1 MSSASPN
8 PASRAGPR
16 IEKGDA
22 STRLGDTLASR
33 ASPDP
38 ALPQGGKENLNYAAV
53 RPPQSRETPGRFGAL
68 PGPDFH
74 QGRGVLGGPHM
85 PVQDRG
91 SHRTEKNKKTRIH
104 AGRLPYVNSGLRAC
118 CIMAP
123 PRFAESVSIFA
134 ALRSAPSAPC
144 SAQNSPWGKNPA
156 RRGARGIFR
165 SAENFFV
172 PGGALQGIALARL
185 PHARTPKAGRFWCV
199 SAVLFCPVFP
209 TVPWPFCGCG
219 SCGKGCAG
227 SSGP

>member
-91 SHRTEKNKKTRIH
+91 PHRTEKKQKPESTL
-104 AGRLPYVNSGLRAC
+104 GVFPCVNSGLRAC

-134 ALRSAPSAPC
+134 ALRSAPLRFRGNLTHNAALSQRPIATCWAAAAP
-144 SAQNSPWGKNPA
+144 WH
-156 RRGARGIFR
+156 
-165 SAENFFV
+165 
-172 PGGALQGIALARL
+172 RL
-185 PHARTPKAGRFWCV
+185 SRP
-199 SAVLFCPVFP
+199 
-209 TVPWPFCGCG
+209 
-219 SCGKGCAG
+219 
-227 SSGP
+227 

>member
-68 PGPDFH
+68 TGPDFH

-91 SHRTEKNKKTRIH
+91 SHRTEKTKRPESTL
-104 AGRLPYVNSGLRAC
+104 GVFPCVNSGLRAC

-144 SAQNSPWGKNPA
+144 SARKLPVGRKSCTK
-156 RRGARGIFR
+156 
-165 SAENFFV
+165 
-172 PGGALQGIALARL
+172 GGPR
-185 PHARTPKAGRFWCV
+185 
-199 SAVLFCPVFP
+199 
-209 TVPWPFCGCG
+209 
-219 SCGKGCAG
+219 
-227 SSGP
+227 